1 MELLDYM
8 FVLFLVFWGPS
19 ILFSTVTVPIY
30 IPTNS
35 KWRFPFLHILANI
48 CYSCSFWRQ
57 SFWQV
62 WNNISLWFWWISH
75 VEHLFMCLLAIC
87 MSSLEKC
94 LFRSSA
100 HFVIGL
106 FGIFLCWIVWAVYIF
121 WILTLYGSYHLPIF
135 SPIQWAIFSQSM
147 VSLTVQN
154 LLSLIM
160 FYLFLLL
167 FPLL

>member
-1 MELLDYM
+1 MDTWVASTFWQWWIMLLWTLGCMYLFKIVGFFSDIYPGMELLDYM

-30 IPTNS
+30 IPTNN

-57 SFWQV
+57 LFWQV

-106 FGIFLCWIVWAVYIF
+106 FGIFYVE
-121 WILTLYGSYHLPIF
+121 LYE
-135 SPIQWAIFSQSM
+135 
-147 VSLTVQN
+147 
-154 LLSLIM
+154 
-160 FYLFLLL
+160 LFIY
-167 FPLL
+167 FGY